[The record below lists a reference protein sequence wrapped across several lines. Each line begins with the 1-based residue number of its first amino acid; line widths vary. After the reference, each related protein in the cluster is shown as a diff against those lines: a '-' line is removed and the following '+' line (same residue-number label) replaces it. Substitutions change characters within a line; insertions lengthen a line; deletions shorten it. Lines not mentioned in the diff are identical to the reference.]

1 MRMKKILKIAAW
13 AMGSLVV
20 VVAVAAGVVWAT
32 SNAKLGRTYAV
43 SVKPV
48 PIPTE
53 TAALERGRHIAQ
65 TRGCMDCHGRDL
77 GGAKVIDDGAM
88 GRLHGANLTRGT
100 GGRVAEWKD
109 ADWVRAI
116 RHGVGPDGRGLFLMP
131 SEEYSHL
138 SDEDLGAVIAFLK
151 TVPAV
156 NRDRVP
162 VELGPVSR
170 VLLTVG
176 KMKLAAEQ
184 LDHANLRPPSVA
196 PGVTVDYGRYLAA
209 GCTGCHGPN
218 YSGGKIEIGP
228 PSWPEAANLTTQA
241 EARLAKWSEAEFVQT
256 MRTAKRPDGTEL
268 DPVMPRAFG
277 LMDDTELRALYLFFK
292 TLPPVSKG
300 TR

>member
-1 MRMKKILKIAAW
+1 MKMKKIFKIAGWTVA
-13 AMGSLVV
+13 GLVTLV
-20 VVAVAAGVVWAT
+20 GLAAGVVWVT
-32 SNAKLGRTYAV
+32 SNAKVSRTYAV
-43 SVKPV
+43 SPKPV
-48 PIPTE
+48 LIPNDAT
-53 TAALERGRHIAQ
+53 TLQRGRHIAQ
-65 TRGCMDCHGRDL
+65 TRGCMDCHGQDL

-88 GRLHGANLTRGT
+88 GTLHGPNLTRGT

-162 VELGPVSR
+162 VALGPVTR
-170 VLLTVG
+170 VLLTAG

-218 YSGGKIEIGP
+218 YAGGKIEIGP
-228 PSWPEAANLTTQA
+228 PSWPEAANLTPQA
-241 EARLAKWSEAEFVQT
+241 DARMAKWSEADFVKT
-256 MRTAKRPDGTEL
+256 MRTANRPDGTEL

-277 LMDDTELRALYLFFK
+277 LMDDTELRALYAFFK
-292 TLPPVSKG
+292 TLPPLPKG